1 MDIYIYEWLY
11 LWLFKWLGYILIVK
25 FRKRSDN
32 KKCIGYEA
40 TSEWTSIDE
49 QGLHRSSEYT

>member
-1 MDIYIYEWLY
+1 MYIYEWLY

-32 KKCIGYEA
+32 KNCIGYEA